1 MPRCGS
7 RSATGWHAD
16 MTDSG
21 TKIVRDQ
28 ALILYRLIGNQ
39 LGSSIISGG
48 TAGHCS

>member
-7 RSATGWHAD
+7 RSATGRHEA
-16 MTDSG
+16 MIDSG

-28 ALILYRLIGNQ
+28 ALTRYRLIGSQ
-39 LGSSIISGG
+39 VGRSIISGG